1 MPASGAMG
9 ILESLTSD
17 LPAYRNLGLDT
28 RVFVYTLSCAILVM
42 LLCGLFPAVRS
53 AMNPIPMSHAGRA
66 EVRSRQTAHWLL
78 VGVQV
83 ALSVTLLTGAGLLLR
98 SFDSLTKVDA
108 GFDAEKVLTF
118 RISGD
123 FDETRDFP
131 AVLQRI
137 DRTIGELDALP
148 GVESVGTSFS
158 LPGIAQSSE
167 SEFEFVDWTA
177 PGDDRII
184 AQTRMVSPG
193 YFQALQIPLL
203 SGELCRRASDP
214 FAAREVMVNLTF
226 AARYF
231 GTGPAIGRELVG
243 QSPARIVGIV
253 GNARETGFHLDSP
266 PSLYT
271 CYSAPTPF
279 PWFLVR
285 TSGDPMSLVEPIRA
299 RVAEL
304 EPLRSVYDIAPLN
317 RRIGDMYAQGR
328 LRTLL
333 LTLSSVAAL
342 SLACLG
348 VYGTLSY
355 FLSLRRRDAG
365 LRVALGALGS
375 AIVTHYLVSAL
386 RVVGVG

>member
-167 SEFEFVDWTA
+167 SEFEFIDWTA

-299 RVAEL
+299 RVA
-304 EPLRSVYDIAPLN
+304 
-317 RRIGDMYAQGR
+317 
-328 LRTLL
+328 
-333 LTLSSVAAL
+333 
-342 SLACLG
+342 
-348 VYGTLSY
+348 
-355 FLSLRRRDAG
+355 
-365 LRVALGALGS
+365 
-375 AIVTHYLVSAL
+375 
-386 RVVGVG
+386 